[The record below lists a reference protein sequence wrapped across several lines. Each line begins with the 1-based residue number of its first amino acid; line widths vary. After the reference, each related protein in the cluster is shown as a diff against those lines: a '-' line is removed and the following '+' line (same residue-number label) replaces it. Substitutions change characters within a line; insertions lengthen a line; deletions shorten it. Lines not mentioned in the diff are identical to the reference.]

1 MSKKTLLIINGINGA
16 SGEYDLPPQRPQD
29 VAKVAR
35 GLPLDPA
42 EKQDVQRRR
51 SLDQRSEAFF
61 GSLPSVNAFGLQGD
75 KEPKDLSQA
84 GWGVIFPAALEAGQ
98 LAALKE
104 ALQPLLVHRQ
114 AQAAAVKAHYYK
126 ECSGELGYQLGKS
139 KNDFLELFN
148 RTPGPADPEKLPYY
162 LLIVGDPEQIP
173 YSFQYQLD
181 VQYAVGRIFFE
192 HLEDYNR
199 YANWVVEAEKKQYQ
213 LKKKAAFFGVA
224 NPDDGATQLSSQRL
238 IAPLA
243 EYIRNEKPDWQV
255 QVNQAEQS
263 YKNDLDQMLRSK
275 DAPAFLFTASHG
287 MAFPNGD
294 PRQFPHQGAL
304 LCQDWP
310 GPKAYKGRIPEDFYF
325 SGEDLSPDANL
336 LGTLAFFFACYGA
349 GTPRLDDFNRINFI
363 DKKEIAPR
371 AFLSQLPTRMLAH
384 PKGGALAVV
393 GHVERAW
400 GYSFVWE
407 GVDQDLTTFESTLTR
422 LMDGHPIG
430 SALEHLNSRYAEL
443 ASDLT
448 TELDETDEETQNVVK
463 IAGMWTANHDARN
476 YMVLGDPAVRLMVG
490 KQVSPPEE
498 RASITETLGHV
509 PQVSSGAA
517 AAPVAVAAGMA
528 AAGNAVTGT
537 AAAGTVAAGDLAA
550 TDYGLGDTLASLR
563 GGLQQLGTK
572 LGDFLSKAL
581 DDATSLEVS
590 TYVSD
595 NISAVKY
602 ENGKFSGAS
611 LRAVTRVNIDGD
623 TIVCVPEEDG
633 EVDLDL
639 WNIHLQMLQQAQTS
653 RSELLKT
660 AVSAVTGLT
669 GLLKP

>member
-1 MSKKTLLIINGINGA
+1 MSKETLLILNGINGA

-29 VAKVAR
+29 LVRVAR
-35 GLPLDPA
+35 GLPLEAAD
-42 EKQDVQRRR
+42 KQDIQIRRAV
-51 SLDQRSEAFF
+51 DQQSIASF
-61 GSLPSVNAFGLQGD
+61 GSLQTTEHFGLVEGKD
-75 KEPKDLSQA
+75 PKDLSQA
-84 GWGVIFPAALEAGQ
+84 GWGVIFPASLDVRQMAV
-98 LAALKE
+98 LKE
-104 ALQPLLVHRQ
+104 ALKPLLEHRQ
-114 AQAAAVKAHYYK
+114 AQAAAAKAHYYK
-126 ECSGELGYQLGKS
+126 ECSGNLGYQAGQS
-139 KNDFLELFN
+139 KNDFLKLHG
-148 RTPGPADPEKLPYY
+148 RGPGVADPEKLPYY
-162 LLIVGDPEQIP
+162 LLIAGDPEQIP

-181 VQYAVGRIFFE
+181 VQYAVGRVFFE
-192 HLEDYNR
+192 SYEDYYR
-199 YANWVVEAEKKQYQ
+199 YAISVVEAEKQVYQ
-213 LKKKAAFFGVA
+213 LKKKAAFFGAA
-224 NPDDGATQLSSQRL
+224 NPDDGATQLSAEYL
-238 IAPLA
+238 IGPLA
-243 EYIRNEKPDWQV
+243 EFIKTEKPDWQV
-255 QVNQAEQS
+255 QVNQAEKA
-263 YKNDLDQMLRSK
+263 YKIDLDQLLRSK

-287 MAFPNGD
+287 MAFPSGD
-294 PRQFPHQGAL
+294 SRQYPHQGAL

-310 GPKAYKGRIPEDFYF
+310 GPKAHKGRIPEDFYF

-349 GTPRLDDFNRINFI
+349 GTPRLDDFSRIAFK
-363 DKKEIAPR
+363 DKSEIAPR

-384 PKGGALAVV
+384 PQGSALAVV

-400 GYSFVWE
+400 GYSFVWD
-407 GVDQDLTTFESTLTR
+407 GVGEDLTTFKSTLTR
-422 LMDGHPIG
+422 LMDGFPIG
-430 SALEHLNSRYAEL
+430 SALEHFNSRYAEL

-476 YMVLGDPAVRLMVG
+476 YMVIGDPAVRMMAG
-490 KQVSPPEE
+490 EQASPSNE
-498 RASITETLGHV
+498 RASITETLGRV

-517 AAPVAVAAGMA
+517 VVLVEA
-528 AAGNAVTGT
+528 
-537 AAAGTVAAGDLAA
+537 TVAAGTAVAGSTVASTAA
-550 TDYGLGDTLASLR
+550 ASTIAAVDYGLGDTLASLR
-563 GGLQQLGTK
+563 GGLQQLGNK

-633 EVDLDL
+633 EVDIDL